1 MFVQNTLFL
10 QSTCVLYLSY
20 FPENRDDLNR
30 LVAYG
35 QNVEAATAGI
45 YLSCL
50 IILRRCSYG
59 DTDTYTIRDILV
71 IDRTCAGVYGHLSFN
86 SKI

>member
-20 FPENRDDLNR
+20 FPENIDDLNR
-30 LVAYG
+30 LVTYG

-50 IILRRCSYG
+50 IILRRE
-59 DTDTYTIRDILV
+59 
-71 IDRTCAGVYGHLSFN
+71 
-86 SKI
+86 

>member
-20 FPENRDDLNR
+20 FSENRDDLNR

-45 YLSCL
+45 YLSFL
-50 IILRRCSYG
+50 IILRYG